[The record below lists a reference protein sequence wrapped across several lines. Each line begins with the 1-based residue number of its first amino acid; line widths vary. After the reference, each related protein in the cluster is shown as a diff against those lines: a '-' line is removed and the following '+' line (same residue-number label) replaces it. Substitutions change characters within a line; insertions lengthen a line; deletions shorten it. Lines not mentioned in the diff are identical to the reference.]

1 MAQSYSSALVQV
13 PVDRVWRV
21 FGDFAALADWHP
33 AITAGEIEQGSS
45 PFAVGA
51 VRKLR
56 LADGSTVRER
66 LVAFDS
72 FRRSYGYEMLE
83 GPFPVRNYRATVRV
97 APVTDTG
104 VTFAEWSAC
113 YDITTDPETDHRAAD
128 LDRVFRED
136 VFATGLAALGRIC
149 AE

>member
-1 MAQSYSSALVQV
+1 MAESYSSALVQA

-33 AITAGEIEQGSS
+33 AIIAGELEQDSS

-51 VRKLR
+51 VRELR

-66 LVAFDS
+66 LIAFDS
-72 FRRSYGYEMLE
+72 LRRSYGYEMLE
-83 GPFPVRNYRATVRV
+83 GPFQVRNYRAMVRV
-97 APVTDTG
+97 APVTTTG
-104 VTFAEWSAC
+104 ATFAEWWAS
-113 YDITTDPETDHRAAD
+113 YDPAPEPDTDRAAE

-136 VFATGLAALGRIC
+136 VFATGLAALGRVC